1 MIAREDAYVALAHH
15 LAGLSYAN
23 RSVTVSRRFRPID
36 QVAPTELPMIIVAL
50 GDERQEATHPAL
62 PPIRHQTP
70 DIYLYAKAGKPED
83 GGSLIHGLLDAV
95 ELALRPA
102 PGQTAQT
109 LGGKVASCQ
118 MPGVVG
124 LWEDAAGTGYVVA
137 TFPVDITMP

>member
-1 MIAREDAYVALAHH
+1 MTDRDAAYVALVSF
-15 LAGLSYAN
+15 LGGLSYAN
-23 RSVTVSRRFRPID
+23 RHITVSRHFRPID
-36 QVAPTELPMIIVAL
+36 QVSSAELPMIIVAL

-70 DIYLYAKAGKPED
+70 DIYIYGKASKPDE
-83 GGSLIHGLLDAV
+83 GGALIHGLLDVA
-95 ELALRPA
+95 EKALRPA

-109 LGGKVASCQ
+109 LGGKVSSCQ

-137 TFPVDITMP
+137 TFPIDITMP